1 VNEEPEG
8 IAVREIVREILRYL
22 DHYPEAKD
30 TLNGIAQW
38 WLRREPSAQVLQDVE
53 RAVIW
58 MLGQGFLLETRRPGI
73 SPYYWLNPQRR
84 ETIAKFLK
92 GTLVVHPPSLG

>member
-1 VNEEPEG
+1 MHEEPGG
-8 IAVREIVREILRYL
+8 IAAREIAREILHYL

-30 TLNGIAQW
+30 TLDGIAQW

-53 RAVIW
+53 RAVLW
-58 MLGQGFLLETRRPGI
+58 MLGQGFLLETSRPGV

-84 ETIAKFLK
+84 EKIAQFLQ
-92 GTLVVHPPSLG
+92 GT

>member
-8 IAVREIVREILRYL
+8 ITAREIAREILRYL
-22 DHYPEAKD
+22 DRYPEAKD
-30 TLNGIAQW
+30 TLDGIAQW

-58 MLGQGFLLETRRPGI
+58 MLGQGFLLETSRPGV

-92 GTLVVHPPSLG
+92 GT

>member
-8 IAVREIVREILRYL
+8 IAAREIAREILRYL
-22 DHYPEAKD
+22 DYYPEAKD

-38 WLRREPSAQVLQDVE
+38 WLGREPSEQVLQDVE

-58 MLGQGFLLETRRPGI
+58 MLGQGFLLETCRPGV

-84 ETIAKFLK
+84 ETIAECLK
-92 GTLVVHPPSLG
+92 SF

>member
-8 IAVREIVREILRYL
+8 TAVREIAREILRYL
-22 DHYPEAKD
+22 DLYPEAKD
-30 TLNGIAQW
+30 TLDGIAQW
-38 WLRREPSAQVLQDVE
+38 WLRREPSAQALQDIE

-58 MLGQGFLLETRRPGI
+58 MLGQGVLLENRRPGVP
-73 SPYYWLNPQRR
+73 PYYRLHPQQR

-92 GTLVVHPPSLG
+92 SL